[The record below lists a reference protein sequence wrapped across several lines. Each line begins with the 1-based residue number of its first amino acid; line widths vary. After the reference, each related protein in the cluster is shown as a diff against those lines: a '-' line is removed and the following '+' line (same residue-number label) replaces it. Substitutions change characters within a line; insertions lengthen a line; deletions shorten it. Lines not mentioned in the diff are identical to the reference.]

1 MKLVRLIKMCL
12 NETYSEVWMGKH
24 LSDMF
29 AITNGLKQGG
39 ALSPLL
45 FIFTLEYAIR
55 RIQVYQHGLKL
66 NGTHHLL
73 VHVDDV
79 NTLGGS
85 IHTIKKNTEV
95 LLVVTKENGP
105 KVILST
111 WSSLEIRMQGIF
123 TN

>member
-1 MKLVRLIKMCL
+1 M
-12 NETYSEVWMGKH
+12 
-24 LSDMF
+24 
-29 AITNGLKQGG
+29 KQGDS
-39 ALSPLL
+39 LPPLL
-45 FIFTLEYAIR
+45 FNFALEFAIR
-55 RIQVYQHGLKL
+55 RVQVNQHGLKL